1 MLEVVGA
8 AGAAGVAD
16 TGEDALVVLAGG
28 GAELATSVVEDLLP
42 PLKSVAYQPLPLS

>member
-8 AGAAGVAD
+8 AGVAGVAD
-16 TGEDALVVLAGG
+16 AGEDALVVLAGG
-28 GAELATSVVEDLLP
+28 GELATSVVEDLLP